1 MGRSF
6 RDLVLGLGSLFLA
19 RCTVGPC
26 DRLGWLGLPP
36 FAFGSPALRSAR
48 TQTRWLARAA
58 FQVLI

>member
-26 DRLGWLGLPP
+26 DRLGLPP

-48 TQTRWLARAA
+48 TQTRCLERAA